1 MRRGPLRRGFS
12 PGDSA
17 ALNRLDPR
25 RRRVHLRR
33 VALARREVRSLERG
47 VARGGVLRR
56 EDTQDGGARR
66 ARGSFDRRRPLDAR
80 GRFARQRLP
89 RLRLPE
95 PKLGDELASPFPARE
110 RLVLLGSPPE
120 QGLESHHR
128 AVRLRGVLRLHRRRH
143 RRRLRSLGA
152 PLRGDGFGRGRDGGA
167 AGRDRAGRRGLR
179 RDRAG
184 RVIPRVIPR
193 RRRRRRLSFLP
204 LHLLVHR
211 VQHSLRSLLLHSAP
225 RGLLPDPHLGRSRLE
240 HARHRRLRVP
250 LVRLGRDGLVKRLR
264 VVQGAVRDAVEE
276 VPGGVNLRVGDQAAH
291 RVGDVLFGGVIG
303 VLVHDGALVL
313 VAVLE
318 RRGAI
323 LPQLSQR
330 LEPLRLNRRKL
341 FVLLRQHP
349 VAHATQPSLRDPL
362 RLLLPGVDRPAK
374 DVEPLLL
381 QPRNLHLAFRP
392 LRLLPLLHQP
402 LSQRQRRRVRQRR
415 ERSLERAFRPHL
427 LDVLSLRRPRGQA
440 RREREVPDRE
450 ELRRASFRG
459 VPLRQRRLL
468 RRSLARVRHV
478 ILGFVR
484 DRLRLGFAIRRLR
497 PDRLTPRRVERLDP
511 FAFRGGDGV
520 GGGQASAVKGV
531 GGGDVGGDAASRRV
545 GRRRSQPRVR
555 RGRRVH
561 RPPEVPVRVSRNVHG
576 GVASRGGRRG
586 DRRGGSH
593 REFA

>member
-1 MRRGPLRRGFS
+1 MHRHHLLLGVQVERGDVEFHVRVDDGARIDDCGWGVDRRGSLEMRPRGRLQFPGRFVQRGGVQLHDRGSLEVRPRGRLQPPGRVVVQRGGVHLHGGGFVERGGERVGPREVELCARLNLRHRRGLGWRHVAKRLGRRLAPEEQIPRARLHLGNSRLLLRGEARDVKGLLLLGRERPALGGIPGRRRSRGGPPRVRILAPADALDASPSRAPPRRRLNLQDHPPLRLVEPGEVRERRRRVRRGDAGSARRGGVGVGRGPLRRRPS

-66 ARGSFDRRRPLDAR
+66 ARGSFDRRRPLDAP
-80 GRFARQRLP
+80 RFDRQRLP

-143 RRRLRSLGA
+143 RRRLWSLGA

-184 RVIPRVIPR
+184 RVIPRVVP
-193 RRRRRRLSFLP
+193 RRRRLSFLP

-211 VQHSLRSLLLHSAP
+211 VQHSLRSLLLHTAP

-313 VAVLE
+313 VPILE

-323 LPQLSQR
+323 LTQLSQR
-330 LEPLRLNRRKL
+330 LEPLRLDRRKL
-341 FVLLRQHP
+341 FVLLR
-349 VAHATQPSLRDPL
+349 
-362 RLLLPGVDRPAK
+362 
-374 DVEPLLL
+374 
-381 QPRNLHLAFRP
+381 
-392 LRLLPLLHQP
+392 
-402 LSQRQRRRVRQRR
+402 
-415 ERSLERAFRPHL
+415 
-427 LDVLSLRRPRGQA
+427 
-440 RREREVPDRE
+440 
-450 ELRRASFRG
+450 
-459 VPLRQRRLL
+459 
-468 RRSLARVRHV
+468 
-478 ILGFVR
+478 
-484 DRLRLGFAIRRLR
+484 
-497 PDRLTPRRVERLDP
+497 
-511 FAFRGGDGV
+511 
-520 GGGQASAVKGV
+520 
-531 GGGDVGGDAASRRV
+531 
-545 GRRRSQPRVR
+545 
-555 RGRRVH
+555 
-561 RPPEVPVRVSRNVHG
+561 
-576 GVASRGGRRG
+576 
-586 DRRGGSH
+586 
-593 REFA
+593 